1 MVFFDEGLAVLVTDV
16 LEVIE
21 RLWRRKICLKEY
33 KNRRGKK
40 DLRMNE
46 YIWAW
51 KCVVFKLD
59 AKIETTSLKVP
70 KGR

>member
-21 RLWRRKICLKEY
+21 RLWRRKKCLKEY

-46 YIWAW
+46 
-51 KCVVFKLD
+51 
-59 AKIETTSLKVP
+59 
-70 KGR
+70 